1 MVGFDHLHLHYNQQE
16 TTGRQLFL
24 PLGPTYGMVEWSINR
39 AAIHVYL
46 AMCVYWRARLLHGN
60 VYQLIDRFA
69 FLKKVMSYGD
79 FEIQSMSL
87 YVYKHHSGMQELSVK

>member
-39 AAIHVYL
+39 TAIHVYL

-60 VYQLIDRFA
+60 VYQLIDRFV
-69 FLKKVMSYGD
+69 FLKKVMSY
-79 FEIQSMSL
+79 ETLKYNLCHCMCTNIA
-87 YVYKHHSGMQELSVK
+87 VACRN